1 VEPMTLADVLALLKW
16 LEPVIPELLEAVR
29 NNRPV
34 EAVFAANRAAMDA
47 GFSAARRKRAK
58 PPKHEG

>member
-34 EAVFAANRAAMDA
+34 EAVFAANRAAMGA

-58 PPKHEG
+58 PPKRED

>member
-1 VEPMTLADVLALLKW
+1 MDPMTLADVLSLLKW

-34 EAVFAANRAAMDA
+34 EAVFAANKAAMDE
-47 GFSAARRKRAK
+47 GFSAARRKRARL
-58 PPKHEG
+58 PKREG